1 MSRLRFRLS
10 AASLALALAAGMLGA
25 VWSCSMHSQKDE
37 IYSVREDGVTTPR
50 LIVKVEPE
58 YTGEARAAKVQ
69 GTALVGAEVW
79 PDGQVQNL
87 RVKKSLDP
95 GLDASAIE
103 AIQRWRFEPGEKH
116 GRPVKVKMTVEVRF
130 SMR

>member
-1 MSRLRFRLS
+1 MFDALS
-10 AASLALALAAGMLGA
+10 IRRDLQRSGG
-25 VWSCSMHSQKDE
+25 
-37 IYSVREDGVTTPR
+37 RGTTPR

-58 YTGEARAAKVQ
+58 YTGETRAAKVQ

-79 PDGQVQNL
+79 PDGQVHNL

-116 GRPVKVKMTVEVRF
+116 GRPVKVKKDR
-130 SMR
+130 RGPL